1 VTEHLR
7 DLWIGTYPAAGAGT
21 PAGLGEGIWR
31 VGLDTATGRL
41 ADPVLAATTPAP
53 SFLAVDRT
61 AGLLVA
67 VGEDTDGTVA
77 AFRVRD
83 GEGGRPVL
91 DAGGAG
97 VDRTAPTGTGTA
109 STVPSGGADP
119 CHVLLDPDGHVVY
132 VANYSSG
139 TLAVLP
145 RTADG
150 SVGAPVQVL
159 GHTGS
164 GPVADRQEGPH
175 AHFAALA
182 PGGGH
187 VLVCDLGTDEIRR
200 YRRDPATG
208 LLTEDGIA
216 ATLRPGSG
224 PRHVVFSADGRIAYV
239 SCELDVTVA
248 VLAWDVAHAAGRV
261 VQHVPAVEHGSG
273 PEVASLPSHID
284 RVGDRVLV
292 ATRGPDVLATFAA
305 GPDGTLAP
313 AGQTALP
320 GAWPRHFAVV
330 DGWVVVAD
338 QVGDSLTVLKD
349 GAVVHT
355 LALPAPACVVLA

>member
-1 VTEHLR
+1 MTEHLR

-21 PAGLGEGIWR
+21 PVGLGEGIWR

-41 ADPVLAATTPAP
+41 AAPVLAATSPAP
-53 SFLAVDRT
+53 SFLAVDRAT
-61 AGLLVA
+61 GALVA
-67 VGEDTDGTVA
+67 VGEDAAGTVT

-83 GEGGRPVL
+83 GADGHPVL
-91 DAGGAG
+91 ERAA
-97 VDRTAPTGTGTA
+97 TL
-109 STVPSGGADP
+109 PSGGADP
-119 CHVLLDPDGHVVY
+119 CHVLLDPDGHAVY

-145 RTADG
+145 RTGPAHGPSDDDPVLAAG
-150 SVGAPVQVL
+150 PVQVL
-159 GHTGS
+159 GHVGS

-182 PGGGH
+182 PGGSH

-216 ATLRPGSG
+216 AALPPGSG
-224 PRHVVFSADGRIAYV
+224 PRHVAFSADGRIAYV

-248 VLAWDVAHAAGRV
+248 VLAWDVAHVTGRV
-261 VQHVPAVEHGSG
+261 VQQVPAVEPGSG
-273 PEVASLPSHID
+273 PAVAALPSHID

-292 ATRGPDVLATFAA
+292 TTRGPDVLATFAA

-313 AGQTALP
+313 AGQRALP
-320 GAWPRHFAVV
+320 GSWPRHFAVV
-330 DGWVVVAD
+330 DGFVVVAD
-338 QVGDSLTVLKD
+338 QTGDTLTVLKD
-349 GAVVHT
+349 GAVVDT
-355 LALPAPACVVLA
+355 APLPAPACVVPA